1 MISRGGYRFRQ
12 VRQMTY
18 FPFNRHNF
26 MRLNA
31 SNKCPLGN
39 CDNKYKMIDYCLGL
53 GLWLSAS
60 LIRFHGNS
68 SDQKIFSWCFLEKK
82 NWGSKAS
89 LSNNIN
95 NQRNWICRILVPP
108 SYKFWRIRVFITS
121 AEHAF
126 LLRSKRLLKTFAP
139 ENKYFKS

>member
-1 MISRGGYRFRQ
+1 MIQEVVFNIHLSSFLWIGATLPFCHSEENLPVTSLKMISRGGYRFRQ

-82 NWGSKAS
+82 KLGFQS
-89 LSNNIN
+89 
-95 NQRNWICRILVPP
+95 Q
-108 SYKFWRIRVFITS
+108 
-121 AEHAF
+121 
-126 LLRSKRLLKTFAP
+126 
-139 ENKYFKS
+139 FKQQY